1 MMETLNHTVLREIVL
16 DDHVMKA
23 LGDLWELVSWLNFF
37 IIRNLQLNVKINT
50 IRTSLFVQNE
60 VKQLT
65 QLWNQGTIILL
76 RWSLQEVD

>member
-65 QLWNQGTIILL
+65 QL
-76 RWSLQEVD
+76 